1 MNIMKR
7 GIAAIVAL
15 SILVSGCSTFAPKTQ
30 TVSAACSEPDAALQ
44 INGQMFQGRAQVE
57 AKRNKPVSIMCTKAG
72 YFPAQKTIDY
82 SLSETG
88 VADIIGTVLLL
99 LPGIG
104 LFTAGAWKLDETNV
118 SLPMIKSEK

>member
-1 MNIMKR
+1 MKKV
-7 GIAAIVAL
+7 IAAIVAL
-15 SILVSGCSTFAPKTQ
+15 SIAVSGCSTLAPKTQ
-30 TVSAACSEPDAALQ
+30 TVSAVCSEPDATLQ
-44 INGQMFQGRAQVE
+44 INGQMYQGKGQVE
-57 AKRNKPVSIMCTKAG
+57 ARKNKTVSIMCTKPG

-88 VADIIGTVLLL
+88 VADVIGTVLLL

-104 LFTAGAWKLDETNV
+104 LFTAGAWKLDETDV

>member
-1 MNIMKR
+1 MKKV
-7 GIAAIVAL
+7 IAAIVAS
-15 SILVSGCSTFAPKTQ
+15 SIAVSGCSTLAPKTQ
-30 TVSAACSEPDAALQ
+30 TVSAVCSEPDATLQ
-44 INGQMFQGRAQVE
+44 INGQMYQGKGQVE
-57 AKRNKPVSIMCTKAG
+57 ARKNKTVSIMCTKPG

-88 VADIIGTVLLL
+88 VADVIGTVLLL

-104 LFTAGAWKLDETNV
+104 LFTAGAWKLDETDV